1 MDLKDFGLDM
11 KNILLITEP
20 RTGSSSLMKSIA
32 SAYDFDWQFEPD
44 KKDKLKI
51 KNNTV
56 AKIIV
61 DVNRGQD
68 YYLNLM
74 NQFSKTILLSRRNII
89 EQSEA
94 FWALLYINNGIYTEK
109 WNENEL
115 PENLK
120 KRKDYKERY
129 QTLVDKKLFLLDLS
143 LKTNKKINYYEDVF
157 KSKSLHE
164 KDVKLDLEY
173 FGPQHKLRVKGHTSL
188 L

>member
-1 MDLKDFGLDM
+1 M

-32 SAYDFDWQFEPD
+32 SAYGFDYQFEPD
-44 KKDKLKI
+44 KKDKLKV

-56 AKIIV
+56 VKIIV
-61 DVNRGQD
+61 DVSRGKE
-68 YYLNLM
+68 YYLDLIK
-74 NQFSKTILLSRRNII
+74 QFSQTIFLSRRNII

-94 FWALLYINNGIYTEK
+94 FWALFFINDGGYAEK

-115 PENLK
+115 PENLRQ
-120 KRKDYKERY
+120 RKDYKNRY
-129 QTLVDKKLFLLDLS
+129 KRLVEKKLFLLDLS
-143 LKTNKKINYYEDVF
+143 LYTSIPINYYEDVF

-173 FGPQHKLRVKGHTSL
+173 FGPQHKLRVKGHPSL

>member
-1 MDLKDFGLDM
+1 M

-32 SAYDFDWQFEPD
+32 SAYDFDYQFEPD
-44 KKDKLKI
+44 KKNNLKI
-51 KNNTV
+51 KDNTV
-56 AKIIV
+56 VKVII
-61 DVNRGQD
+61 DISRGQE

-74 NQFSKTILLSRRNII
+74 KHFSKTILLSRRNII

-94 FWALLYINNGIYTEK
+94 FWALLYINDGVYTEK
-109 WNENEL
+109 WNENKL
-115 PENLK
+115 PKNLK
-120 KRKDYKERY
+120 QREDYKERY
-129 QTLVDKKLFLLDLS
+129 QSLVDKKLFLLELS
-143 LKTNKKINYYEDVF
+143 DKTSKKINYYEDVF

>member
-1 MDLKDFGLDM
+1 MKDFGLDM

-32 SAYDFDWQFEPD
+32 SAYGFDYQFEPD
-44 KKDKLKI
+44 KKNKLII
-51 KNNTV
+51 KDNTV
-56 AKIIV
+56 VKVII
-61 DVNRGQD
+61 DISRGQD

-74 NQFSKTILLSRRNII
+74 KQFSKTILLSRRNII

-94 FWALLYINNGIYTEK
+94 FWALLYINDGVYTEK
-109 WNENEL
+109 WNENKL
-115 PENLK
+115 PKNLK
-120 KRKDYKERY
+120 QREDYKERY
-129 QTLVDKKLFLLDLS
+129 QSLVDKKLFLLELS
-143 LKTNKKINYYEDVF
+143 DKTSKKINYYEDVF

-173 FGPQHKLRVKGHTSL
+173 FGPQYKLRVKEHTSL